1 MALPITTRRG
11 SIAPGGD
18 AVENQKIMLNKST
31 VSDSSDATALSAALT
46 QALAKRAADPGY
58 VVGEVNPGFSKGE
71 IFTDE
76 QGNEQ
81 VIPGTG
87 STMGVGERAV
97 SIEGQPI
104 NQSDPLLDPFGVSV
118 SELPEQDAGILN
130 MIERQKQVKRWAPT
144 GNDYYPI
151 VPDSKSTDHGGFD
164 ERLKNASLRL
174 QEGKFWL
181 GTTPSNLRTE
191 ATFEMREGGAEIP
204 RKNNIRVG
212 DPTTV
217 SADIQIKAGGLNT
230 GNTKSGGSLV
240 NAVMKAGALEYNKK
254 IDKQVPNVMYTK
266 IALAVTENA
275 LADLSYLPTMEG
287 EIEID
292 EITGKPNPK
301 RLLATEQIK
310 IDKAKELLGKDIT
323 MTKNNGALGNMI
335 HKEYQ
340 RMVPD
345 NDKTNLTREEAE
357 TLGHA
362 FKELYAI
369 LNPHM
374 IERID
379 GGGAT
384 HDQTSFELSDQ
395 GKLDLIAG
403 QARRDSLFRK
413 QVIKPLSA
421 PAPSGSIDEGDL
433 ASLTKVTLGNL
444 GIKESELVKKAMAS
458 ASSVA
463 HIVDKR
469 RGKIMLATLLGRL
482 QGGETADLSTWQ
494 SEIHGLG
501 QSKSDEFQAK
511 EAAELENLQRKGY
524 VYNKNKRIWEHPTNK
539 QGNPD
544 IPESMV
550 YNADRVM
557 NSITMNYAQQVS
569 AITDARNKANYLSYS
584 VLAYNYRI
592 LPQQTYFNPVT
603 SKITRF
609 VTRGVKSARI
619 NKRGDQIDQNLRQMY
634 AAMLVP
640 DADALLPDARE
651 RALAAA
657 TNQMKKDGDLL
668 RSLENVRDEDY
679 EVVSD
684 AIASKI
690 PLDNPD
696 FPAEALARIQGSL
709 QLDPTIHA
717 DLIAKIKDKGQ
728 DGLMYIDGLIDF
740 ANYVDAMSNNKPFNT
755 YFNGYIDGKTNG
767 LASNG
772 VQMGHEETALRTG
785 VIRTGVDRL
794 LDEGDIRDQLRDLAV
809 ASLDKGWS
817 DINFD
822 PADGSTAL
830 SHMNTLASELYS
842 YRDLNKQTTMTY
854 GYGMELFS
862 FWVNFKE
869 VINLKLQEAK
879 SNPGNNALQAF
890 AHSYSYVMN
899 NKNLG
904 FNNSVDEL
912 SKALNGKYSESL
924 VEVMSPDAIASRGLV
939 RASAGMFAVLNEIQE
954 IDGPGG
960 IGRLA
965 FGRAVS
971 EGSSTAAFTG
981 YNTYAATKELAAAAG
996 FPIKTFKNKDG
1007 SLQRNKDGSI
1017 KFEQLLKQPRET
1029 PHYKTRMTSATPR
1042 ATARGNEPGRWA
1054 YGGSV
1059 PGPIQSLDAVTV
1071 VKTYTGKSWNDISNA
1086 GKGNPYLFTIY
1097 DAFKMDAN
1105 NYDVVLGEVNKNW
1118 MRECMNYSY
1127 LQAYKDSTLKL
1138 MRDYEKNKAAV
1149 LKEKGNDIISDID
1162 GLYMKYMLEDHTG
1175 AMTEDGKKKTYSG
1188 TQLARRL
1195 SKMAPHDEKN
1205 FGIEAKKWVDSMRN
1219 AMQKVGY
1226 NYDPQKLNWK
1236 PAEGITYRQ
1245 YYAFVDEF
1253 YRQLDFK
1260 NQITRMIK
1268 HTGDKK
1274 KKLMEKLRAQGYKH
1288 RNRDGSHTMI
1298 ALQYFAH

>member
-1 MALPITTRRG
+1 MVAKNVSSTMPNSLK
-11 SIAPGGD
+11 AQGD
-18 AVENQKIMLNKST
+18 AQENQRIMLEKKLYALQNELDQLTEAKT
-31 VSDSSDATALSAALT
+31 SDAEPVMEQPLVNISDNQDVTVMSAALT
-46 QALAKRAADPGY
+46 DALADQARSAGSISVNGQQLTNAFDTDPDAL
-58 VVGEVNPGFSKGE
+58 VNS
-71 IFTDE
+71 
-76 QGNEQ
+76 
-81 VIPGTG
+81 
-87 STMGVGERAV
+87 A
-97 SIEGQPI
+97 
-104 NQSDPLLDPFGVSV
+104 FGVKA
-118 SELPEQDAGILN
+118 SEIPEQDAGILN
-130 MIERQKQVKRWAPT
+130 MADRGKDSTKWSPT
-144 GNDYYPI
+144 GNKYYPI
-151 VPDSKSTDHGGFD
+151 LPDSKSTNDGGFE

-174 QEGKFWL
+174 QEGHFWL
-181 GTTPSNLRTE
+181 GTTPTNLTNPK
-191 ATFEMREGGAEIP
+191 ATFEMKEAGATAEF
-204 RKNNIRVG
+204 KNNVRVG

-217 SADIQIKAGGLNT
+217 PADIQVKAGMMNESST
-230 GNTKSGGSLV
+230 GSLV

-254 IDKQVPNVMYTK
+254 IDKQVPNDMYTR

-275 LADLSYLPTMEG
+275 LADLSYLEDFEG
-287 EIEID
+287 ELEID
-292 EITGKPNPK
+292 EITGKPKSESK
-301 RLLATEQIK
+301 RLSAVDQRK
-310 IDKAKELLGKDIT
+310 IDRAREIEGKDIT
-323 MTKNNGALGNMI
+323 IAKGNGALGNMI
-335 HKEYQ
+335 HREYQ

-345 NDKTNLTREEAE
+345 NDKTNLTRREAE
-357 TLGHA
+357 TLGAA
-362 FKELYAI
+362 FKDLYAI
-369 LNPHM
+369 LNPRM
-374 IERID
+374 IQRIE
-379 GGGAT
+379 GGGVAHEQST
-384 HDQTSFELSDQ
+384 FQLSEA
-395 GKLDLIAG
+395 GRLDLIKG
-403 QARRDSLFRK
+403 KDRRAALFSK
-413 QVIKPLSA
+413 QPVKPLSA

-433 ASLTKVTLGNL
+433 ASLTKVTLGSL

-482 QGGETADLSTWQ
+482 QAGQNADVTTWQ

-501 QSKSDEFQAK
+501 QSKVNEFEAK
-511 EAAELENLQRKGY
+511 EAAELKTLLEEGY
-524 VYNKNKRIWEHPTNK
+524 KYNSNTRTWEHPRDVELN
-539 QGNPD
+539 

-550 YNADRVM
+550 YKADKVM
-557 NSITMNYAQQVS
+557 ESVMMSYAQQVS
-569 AITDARNKANYLSYS
+569 AIAEARSKANYLSYS
-584 VLAYNYRI
+584 MLAYNYRI

-619 NKRGDQIDQNLRQMY
+619 NRRGDQVDQNLRQMY
-634 AAMLVP
+634 AAMLV
-640 DADALLPDARE
+640 DGADALLPDARE

-657 TNQMKKDGDLL
+657 TNQMKKDGDAL

-684 AIASKI
+684 AIASKV

-696 FPAEALARIQGSL
+696 FPAEAMARIQGSL

-717 DLIAKIKDKGQ
+717 DLIAKINDKGQ

-772 VQMGHEETALRTG
+772 VQMGHEQTALRTG
-785 VIRTGVDRL
+785 VIRTGVEKL
-794 LDEGDIRDQLRDLAV
+794 LDDGDIRDQLQKLAIE
-809 ASLDKGWS
+809 SLDKGWS

-822 PADGSTAL
+822 PADGATAIE
-830 SHMNTLASELYS
+830 HMNTIAKELYS
-842 YRDLNKQTTMTY
+842 YRELNKQTTMTY

-869 VINLKLQEAK
+869 VIDLKLQEAK
-879 SNPGNNALQAF
+879 SNPNDHMLQAF
-890 AHSYSYVMN
+890 ATSYAYVMN
-899 NKNLG
+899 DKNLG
-904 FNNSVDEL
+904 FNNDAVEL

-924 VEVMSPDAIASRGLV
+924 VEVMSDDAIASRALV

-971 EGSSTAAFTG
+971 EGSSTASFTD
-981 YNTYAATKELAAAAG
+981 YDTYAKNDELAAAQG
-996 FPIKTFKNKDG
+996 FPVDKKGNQK
-1007 SLQRNKDGSI
+1007 LMQRRRA
-1017 KFEQLLKQPRET
+1017 F
-1029 PHYKTRMTSATPR
+1029 HYKKRMTSAAPR
-1042 ATARGNEPGRWA
+1042 VTKDGKDIKSEPGRWA

-1138 MRDYEKNKAAV
+1138 MSDYEKNKAAV

-1175 AMTEDGKKKTYSG
+1175 ALTEEGDKKTYSG

-1205 FGIEAKKWVDSMRN
+1205 FGIEAKKLVDSMRN

-1274 KKLMEKLRAQGYKH
+1274 KKLMEKLRTQGYRH
-1288 RNRDGSHTMI
+1288 RNRDGSYTMI